1 MWHLEL
7 LWQPRNQE
15 EKTKKIVEMPSQNSD
30 VTPISKQFFSRVPAE
45 LESQVGHCEAI
56 FVWVFLLLLTQ
67 HILTDIATI
76 AVLGHELSTYCV

>member
-1 MWHLEL
+1 
-7 LWQPRNQE
+7 
-15 EKTKKIVEMPSQNSD
+15 MPSQNSD
-30 VTPISKQFFSRVPAE
+30 VTPISKQTFSRVPAE

-76 AVLGHELSTYCV
+76 AVLVHELSTYCV

>member
-1 MWHLEL
+1 
-7 LWQPRNQE
+7 
-15 EKTKKIVEMPSQNSD
+15 MPSQNSD
-30 VTPISKQFFSRVPAE
+30 VTPFQNSLSRVPAE
-45 LESQVGHCEAI
+45 LESQVWHCEAI